1 MRDLLGKNLTYK
13 LVAIFLAVVLWMN
26 ASDQDTASFREK
38 VVQVPLEVRSLSSSL
53 VATDLPENVKVRVEG
68 DWGAI
73 DSLDASQF
81 SAFVRLDS
89 YSAGTHEAPVEV
101 TVPPGVRL
109 VEIIPSTVSVQLTE
123 MASVQVPVHLDIEGE
138 PATGFTALTPI
149 IEPAEVII
157 SGPEDVLK
165 KIKYASVKV
174 SLEGFKEG
182 YVKVLPITPVGAGSD
197 QFQVSVQPST
207 AKVTISIVQEEETK
221 QVALEV
227 LVEGTPLEGYT
238 VGTVQVQPQQ
248 VEISGAP
255 EVIKAITSIKTLP
268 VDVKDRESSF
278 TGKVGLNIPESVQV
292 GQTEASVVVEI
303 IKE

>member
-109 VEIIPSTVSVQLTE
+109 VEIMPSTVSVQLTE

-174 SLEGFKEG
+174 SLEGVKEG
-182 YVKVLPITPVGAGSD
+182 YVKVLPITPVGAGAD

-278 TGKVGLNIPESVQV
+278 TGKVGLDIPESVQV